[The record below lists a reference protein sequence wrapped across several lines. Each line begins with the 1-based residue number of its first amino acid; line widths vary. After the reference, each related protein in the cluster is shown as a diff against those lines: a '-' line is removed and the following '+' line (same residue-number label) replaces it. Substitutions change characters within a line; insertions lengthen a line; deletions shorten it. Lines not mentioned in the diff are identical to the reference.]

1 MIKKQHVPYLVSLP
15 AVVVI
20 FIGLLPIGDFQ
31 LKFFLLSASI
41 ALVGYLIPL
50 MSGAMFLSGRLKSEV
65 FEWDWRVMILLM
77 AWIPS
82 VILANIMAVVTV
94 VALVGDVDDYI
105 VHLATLLLGN
115 YLFVVTIALWA
126 VLLADRVRDRLIK

>member
-1 MIKKQHVPYLVSLP
+1 MIKKQHVTYLVSLP

-41 ALVGYLIPL
+41 ALVGYFIPL
-50 MSGAMFLSGRLKSEV
+50 MSGAIFLSGRLKSKV
-65 FEWDWRVMILLM
+65 FEWDWRVMILMM

-115 YLFVVTIALWA
+115 YLFVVTIALWV
-126 VLLADRVRDRLIK
+126 VLLADRVRDRLTK

>member
-1 MIKKQHVPYLVSLP
+1 M
-15 AVVVI
+15 
-20 FIGLLPIGDFQ
+20 
-31 LKFFLLSASI
+31 
-41 ALVGYLIPL
+41 
-50 MSGAMFLSGRLKSEV
+50 
-65 FEWDWRVMILLM
+65 M

-115 YLFVVTIALWA
+115 YLFVVTIALWV
-126 VLLADRVRDRLIK
+126 VLLADRVRDRLTK